1 VADKLQGLYA
11 PTVHFPIGLLSISF
25 ALDAL
30 QLAPAFTSGLNYL
43 KVLPPAAAVNVLSHY
58 TGAAGLL
65 AAVPT
70 VASGLS
76 ELCVAAVPR
85 ALVSSSFR
93 G

>member
-1 VADKLQGLYA
+1 MADELHVVRA
-11 PTVHFPIGLLSISF
+11 PAVHFPIGLLSISF

-70 VASGLS
+70 VASGLA
-76 ELCVAAVPR
+76 ELCVAP
-85 ALVSSSFR
+85 
-93 G
+93 GP